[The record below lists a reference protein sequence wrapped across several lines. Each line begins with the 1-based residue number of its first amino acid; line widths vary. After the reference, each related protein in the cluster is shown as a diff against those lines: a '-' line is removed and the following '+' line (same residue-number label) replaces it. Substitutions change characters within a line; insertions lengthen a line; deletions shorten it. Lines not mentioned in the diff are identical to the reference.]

1 MSFRHEQ
8 GSSNE
13 TLPRFTDRLV
23 LDRSL
28 RGRLGPG
35 GTLNPEEDCKEAEIY
50 LRNQGRSSAPSTLTY
65 NPSGQQQQQSVSDQL
80 KRDELARHFMYTS
93 VQQAAFDEIPWGLLK
108 CISLRNFFFALCRF
122 KITFKITNSINN
134 I

>member
-1 MSFRHEQ
+1 LSFRHEQ

-35 GTLNPEEDCKEAEIY
+35 GTLNPEEDCKEAELY

-65 NPSGQQQQQSVSDQL
+65 SPNKQQPVSDQL

-108 CISLRNFFFALCRF
+108 FSSLRNFFSVLCRF
-122 KITFKITNSINN
+122 KITYKITNSINN